1 MAEMSKHNTNATGGA
16 GGASG
21 GAGGASGGAGGA
33 GGASSGATEYTSNV
47 LSVEEMTKLKKLLL
61 ENISLWD
68 FLTQLNSKSFSTGIN
83 GQYLNSVMSCI
94 ELSKEE
100 LGLEECDFSDTS
112 SGEAVDPTEML
123 EKRSLILYWEEERD
137 DEDESTCMDAYSYY
151 LRILYYDPENNEL
164 LVYINNFWGGSCHG
178 YGNSSGEQIHNYFDW
193 IKLGNTLSFEVSDR
207 TKLDIIRR
215 YGKGGKSKSICGL
228 SNIPI
233 ETIKSFL

>member
-1 MAEMSKHNTNATGGA
+1 MAEMSKHNTNATRGAGGA

-21 GAGGASGGAGGA
+21 GAGGAS
-33 GGASSGATEYTSNV
+33 SGATEHTSNV

-68 FLTQLNSKSFSTGIN
+68 FLTQLNSKSFSSGIN
-83 GQYLNSVMSCI
+83 GHYLNSVKSCI

-100 LGLEECDFSDTS
+100 LGLEECDFFGTP

-123 EKRSLILYWEEERD
+123 DEGSLILYWEEERD
-137 DEDESTCMDAYSYY
+137 DEDESTCMGAYSDY
-151 LRILYYDPENNEL
+151 LRILYYDPESNEL

-193 IKLGNTLSFEVSDR
+193 IKLGNTLDLDEVSDR